1 MPSTHSFSFA
11 ICLTMFVVL
20 SCCINIFIC
29 RKPVFEVE
37 YTAFPLG
44 VFIFQAYVE
53 YPSLPK
59 GYKILLTF
67 VMCAFL
73 SQ

>member
-1 MPSTHSFSFA
+1 MSSTHSFSFA

-29 RKPVFEVE
+29 IKPVFEVE

-44 VFIFQAYVE
+44 VFTFQAFVE
-53 YPSLPK
+53 NPSLPK
-59 GYKILLTF
+59 SYKILLTF
-67 VMCAFL
+67 VVCAFL

>member
-1 MPSTHSFSFA
+1 MFSVGALISNKLFA
-11 ICLTMFVVL
+11 TVGNL
-20 SCCINIFIC
+20 
-29 RKPVFEVE
+29 PVFEVE